1 MRMPTPTLDQE
12 IQSRI
17 QFFLAELSDLV
28 KMAAL
33 GSVHAALGGEPGP
46 RMRRGP
52 GRPRGS
58 GKRGPGRPRKAAAA
72 RMGKRIRRSAED
84 LEAIAA
90 RVLAHVKANAG
101 HRLEQIGA
109 ALKTDTAILKRP
121 IANLLAVKHLRTEGQ
136 KRGTKYFARSGRG
149 APGKSVRKAKPQRR
163 RKAKSARKA
172 KVTRRT
178 PRKKAARRARPGILR
193 PARSRRGRPSRNPSH
208 SRRPGKAR
216 ALADAL
222 ALQAATIPGAPL

>member
-1 MRMPTPTLDQE
+1 MPMPTPTLDQE

-17 QFFLAELSDLV
+17 QSFLAELSDLV

-121 IANLLAVKHLRTEGQ
+121 IANLLAMKHLRTEGQ

-149 APGKSVRKAKPQRR
+149 APGKSVRKAKRT
-163 RKAKSARKA
+163 RKA

-178 PRKKAARRARPGILR
+178 PRKKAARRARPGIVR
-193 PARSRRGRPSRNPSH
+193 PARSQRGRSGRNPSH

>member
-1 MRMPTPTLDQE
+1 
-12 IQSRI
+12 
-17 QFFLAELSDLV
+17 
-28 KMAAL
+28 
-33 GSVHAALGGEPGP
+33 
-46 RMRRGP
+46 
-52 GRPRGS
+52 
-58 GKRGPGRPRKAAAA
+58 
-72 RMGKRIRRSAED
+72 MGKRIRRSAED

-121 IANLLAVKHLRTEGQ
+121 IANLLAMKHLRTEGQ

-163 RKAKSARKA
+163 RKAKRARKA

-178 PRKKAARRARPGILR
+178 PRKKAARRARPGIVR
-193 PARSRRGRPSRNPSH
+193 PARSRRGRPGRNPSH